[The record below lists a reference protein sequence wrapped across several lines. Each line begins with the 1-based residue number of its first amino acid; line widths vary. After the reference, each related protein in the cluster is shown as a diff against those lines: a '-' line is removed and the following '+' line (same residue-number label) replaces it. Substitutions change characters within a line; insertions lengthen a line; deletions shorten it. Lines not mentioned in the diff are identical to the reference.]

1 MDRHGNRPMRGERLG
16 ARARVDRPAEIIVE
30 QVRRFGRRV
39 EIAHSGARARRLGER
54 CVAAAR
60 IRSSPVAGQVLVLS
74 IEGRRGL
81 VRVRWIRDETGLEGG
96 ANGLVFG
103 IEFIDGGPAFL
114 PTINEWLDQE
124 AVFHAPPHDWL

>member
-1 MDRHGNRPMRGERLG
+1 MDPSRRGERLG

-39 EIAHSGARARRLGER
+39 EVAHDVRVHDVSVSGASLLIGSDLDPA
-54 CVAAAR
+54 V
-60 IRSSPVAGQVLVLS
+60 GQILLLS
-74 IEGRRGL
+74 IEGYRGL